1 MKKLITVVLCASMI
15 LEGCSFMD
23 KDQTK
28 DIPKKVSVKSY
39 DGKYIGEHKK
49 RNEEFKEKY
58 KDEAK
63 KQYKKY
69 VKDTFGLDCK
79 INLVDAYTNSSGFSE
94 KSKKDGLLVVGTVK
108 YDIPFQL
115 KLIFVESDNGLTIT
129 TFTPGHENETSAA
142 VAAMMYKRYE
152 NEIEQARLKFKHEV
166 EKDGYYAMNEKL
178 QKKQEFNGVTK
189 QYLNFKAPGIEGLDK
204 FKKDFKPLMKLNG
217 DEFNQQFDNL
227 IAKHPEI
234 KKQAESDF
242 IAYYKDN
249 ENRDKVAD
257 YVWDLQKPI
266 NVVMKLYPGKKFVR
280 FYKDNVSSTR
290 IDGHGRLKPE
300 SKVISIEGGKY
311 DENK

>member
-1 MKKLITVVLCASMI
+1 MKKLITIVLCTSMI

-28 DIPKKVSVKSY
+28 DIPKKVSVKNY

-58 KDEAK
+58 KGEAK

-94 KSKKDGLLVVGTVK
+94 KSKTDGLLVVGTIK

-129 TFTPGHENETSAA
+129 TFTPGHDNETSAA

-152 NEIEQARLKFKHEV
+152 NEIEQARHKFKHEV
-166 EKDGYYAMNEKL
+166 EKNGYYAMNEKL

-189 QYLNFKAPGIEGLDK
+189 QYLNFNAPGIDGLDK
-204 FKKDFKPLMKLNG
+204 FKKDFKPIMKLNG
-217 DEFNQQFDNL
+217 QEFNQQFDSL
-227 IAKHPEI
+227 LAKHPEI

-242 IAYYKDN
+242 IAYYKN
-249 ENRDKVAD
+249 SKNKEKVVD
-257 YVWDLQKPI
+257 YVWNLQKPT
-266 NVVMKLYPGKKFVR
+266 NEVMKLYPGNKNMK
-280 FYKDNVSSTR
+280 FYKDSVSYSQLDENGR
-290 IDGHGRLKPE
+290 LEPEGEEISIDGGR
-300 SKVISIEGGKY
+300 Y
-311 DENK
+311 DERK